1 MDSFLLDVRFAWRS
15 LAKARATTAIAI
27 LCLALGI
34 GANTAIF
41 SVVRAVLLQSLP
53 YRDPS
58 RLVKLYET
66 YTSRGEQHTGSVAP
80 PNFLEWGR
88 QRQIFDDVAAYQ
100 VSFRDLGDA
109 GDPERL
115 RGLRVTP
122 NLFDVLGVKP
132 ALGRAFQAADAEP
145 GAPAMVILS
154 DGLWRRRFGADPA
167 VLGSQIT
174 LSGVKHTVVAIMP
187 SRFAFPIATTPT
199 SIWIPLRWP
208 DIGGAT
214 SRSNHSLEVIA
225 RLTNGVDS
233 ARAAADLRVLS
244 GRLAQEFPSA
254 QNGRGVLLMSLSGN
268 IVGKI
273 RPALLVLLGAV
284 GLVLLIA
291 CANVANLTLARA
303 AGRRREIAVRTA
315 LGAERARIVRQL
327 LTESTLLALIGGAL
341 GLLVAWGALQ
351 LLLAL
356 AASIL
361 PRTDEIGLEAPVLLF
376 TTLLALLT
384 GIGVGIM
391 PALQTSRVDLR
402 PDLSDGAGKST
413 GGAARQRSLNVLAAA
428 EIALSLVLLV
438 GAGLMIRSF
447 VALLDTGT
455 GFRSDHVLVF
465 HASAP
470 SGVTVADSLRYTQFY
485 GPVLERLRAT
495 PGVRSAGII
504 STLPI
509 QDGATDRYFT
519 IVGRPVDSTSGHRPD
534 AQMRV
539 VSGGYFRSLGIP
551 VLAGRDVDDRDMA
564 ASEHIAIVNDELVRQ
579 YFPGEAPIGKQID
592 MGTGPLTIVGVVKSV
607 RQIGLDQRALAEF
620 YLPATQ
626 ERYNTN
632 AMAFVV
638 ATSGPPETLARAAR
652 EAVHSVAPR
661 QPIYQIET
669 MDDVIATSLASRR
682 LLLTLLGTFASLA
695 LALSMAGVYGVM
707 TYGVSQRTRE
717 IGIRM
722 ALGARA
728 LDVTTMVLLAA
739 AKTTAVGIAFGL
751 LGATVLVGAL
761 RVMLYGV
768 GAHDPLTF
776 VVAPVIIAII
786 ALGAGAVP
794 AIRAARID
802 PLGAMR
808 AE

>member
-1 MDSFLLDVRFAWRS
+1 M
-15 LAKARATTAIAI
+15 
-27 LCLALGI
+27 
-34 GANTAIF
+34 
-41 SVVRAVLLQSLP
+41 
-53 YRDPS
+53 
-58 RLVKLYET
+58 
-66 YTSRGEQHTGSVAP
+66 
-80 PNFLEWGR
+80 
-88 QRQIFDDVAAYQ
+88 
-100 VSFRDLGDA
+100 
-109 GDPERL
+109 
-115 RGLRVTP
+115 
-122 NLFDVLGVKP
+122 
-132 ALGRAFQAADAEP
+132 
-145 GAPAMVILS
+145 
-154 DGLWRRRFGADPA
+154 
-167 VLGSQIT
+167 
-174 LSGVKHTVVAIMP
+174 
-187 SRFAFPIATTPT
+187 
-199 SIWIPLRWP
+199 
-208 DIGGAT
+208 
-214 SRSNHSLEVIA
+214 
-225 RLTNGVDS
+225 
-233 ARAAADLRVLS
+233 
-244 GRLAQEFPSA
+244 
-254 QNGRGVLLMSLSGN
+254 
-268 IVGKI
+268 
-273 RPALLVLLGAV
+273 
-284 GLVLLIA
+284 
-291 CANVANLTLARA
+291 
-303 AGRRREIAVRTA
+303 
-315 LGAERARIVRQL
+315 
-327 LTESTLLALIGGAL
+327 
-341 GLLVAWGALQ
+341 
-351 LLLAL
+351 
-356 AASIL
+356 
-361 PRTDEIGLEAPVLLF
+361 
-376 TTLLALLT
+376 LALLT

-391 PALQTSRVDLR
+391 PALQASRVDLR
-402 PDLSDGAGKST
+402 PDLSDGAGKSS

-470 SGVTVADSLRYTQFY
+470 SGVTVADSLRYMQFY
-485 GPVLERLRAT
+485 GPVLARLRAT

-539 VSGGYFRSLGIP
+539 VSGGYFRALGIP
-551 VLAGRDVDDRDMA
+551 VLAGRDVDARDVA

-638 ATSGPPETLARAAR
+638 ATSGPPETLVRAAR

-661 QPIYQIET
+661 QSMYQIET

-682 LLLTLLGTFASLA
+682 LLLTLVGTFASLA

-728 LDVTTMVLLAA
+728 LDVTTMVLLGA

-776 VVAPVIIAII
+776 VVAPAIIAIV
-786 ALGAGAVP
+786 ALAAGAVP